1 MEIEKKLSDY
11 KENFMSGTATAS
23 NALANIKFLK
33 KKIIFIVKNYKLK
46 GTVTDGDLRKAYFL
60 NTKKVLLKDI
70 MNKNPKVIKNGVK
83 NFNDQD
89 VFKIKYIP
97 ILKKDNT
104 VIDILNLSPN
114 KKIQFENNVVIFAG
128 GHGKRL
134 LPFTKKIPKPML
146 KIKKKPNLETLI
158 IKIGKSGFKKITL
171 TLFYKNQYIKK
182 KLNNEK
188 INFYTEKKPLGT
200 CGSLKKIKFTNKLPI
215 IAINSDLITDLD
227 LKNLMFFHNS
237 NKSDFTISLKDKS
250 FQIPF
255 ASVTFKKN
263 KIFNIEEKPKRN
275 YFFNAGIYM
284 LNQKVINLIK
294 KDEKIDMPDLIKRAL
309 KRNYRVLPFYM
320 FEKWLD
326 YGTIEEYLKV
336 RK

>member
-1 MEIEKKLSDY
+1 
-11 KENFMSGTATAS
+11 
-23 NALANIKFLK
+23 
-33 KKIIFIVKNYKLK
+33 
-46 GTVTDGDLRKAYFL
+46 
-60 NTKKVLLKDI
+60 
-70 MNKNPKVIKNGVK
+70 
-83 NFNDQD
+83 
-89 VFKIKYIP
+89 
-97 ILKKDNT
+97 
-104 VIDILNLSPN
+104 
-114 KKIQFENNVVIFAG
+114 
-128 GHGKRL
+128 
-134 LPFTKKIPKPML
+134 
-146 KIKKKPNLETLI
+146 
-158 IKIGKSGFKKITL
+158 
-171 TLFYKNQYIKK
+171 
-182 KLNNEK
+182 
-188 INFYTEKKPLGT
+188 
-200 CGSLKKIKFTNKLPI
+200 
-215 IAINSDLITDLD
+215 
-227 LKNLMFFHNS
+227 MFFHNS

-255 ASVTFKKN
+255 ASVTVKKN